1 MHQPYY
7 DLYTSFV
14 AGPEF
19 NDLYT
24 REYLTGENG
33 VRIRISRKIPIE
45 LDENIQAPDH
55 LEPTPPEDLK
65 MDTDKTLPLSGRIY

>member
-1 MHQPYY
+1 MHQPYS

-24 REYLTGENG
+24 REFLTGENG

-45 LDENIQAPDH
+45 LNEKIQGPDQ
-55 LEPTPPEDLK
+55 LDSTPSEDQK
-65 MDTDKTLPLSGRIY
+65 IDTDKTLPLSGRIY